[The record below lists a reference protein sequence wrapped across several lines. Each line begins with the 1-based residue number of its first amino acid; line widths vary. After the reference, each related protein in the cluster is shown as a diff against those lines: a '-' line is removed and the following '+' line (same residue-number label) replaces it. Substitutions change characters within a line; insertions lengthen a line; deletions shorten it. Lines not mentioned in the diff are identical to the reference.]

1 MKLREEATEETE
13 YKGYFDQELETNGKT
28 RKAKT
33 EAVEILHAELVELG
47 AFQAKTTAHI
57 DEPPHKISELDRA
70 ANEATEQ
77 RNAGGRRGERD
88 DRDRVGRRAE
98 VPLGY

>member
-1 MKLREEATEETE
+1 MEEATEETE
-13 YKGYFDQELETNGKT
+13 HKGYFDQELETYGKT

-57 DEPPHKISELDRA
+57 GEPSHKISELDRA

-77 RNAGGRRGERD
+77 PKAGGRRGERD